1 MRLLKE
7 RYYYVTWKADGTRYM
22 LLILRE
28 GAYLIDRNFVFRRV
42 QVRFPVAVSFGI
54 HYRSL
59 CCRGRRIPA
68 TVLTCALVTLAL
80 FISLDVFGIVISL
93 FGKPCEMR
101 VTKAKMSGMRYSA

>member
-42 QVRFPVAVSFGI
+42 QVRFPVAVSL
-54 HYRSL
+54 ST
-59 CCRGRRIPA
+59 P
-68 TVLTCALVTLAL
+68 
-80 FISLDVFGIVISL
+80 
-93 FGKPCEMR
+93 
-101 VTKAKMSGMRYSA
+101 